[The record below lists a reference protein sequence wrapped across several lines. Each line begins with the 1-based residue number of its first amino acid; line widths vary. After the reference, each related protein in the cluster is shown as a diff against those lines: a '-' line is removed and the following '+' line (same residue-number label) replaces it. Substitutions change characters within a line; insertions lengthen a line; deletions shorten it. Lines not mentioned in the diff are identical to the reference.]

1 MSNPEIDSA
10 FDNMAH
16 VSGSAA
22 LPGEWAQR
30 AASFRAKWH
39 DVQTD
44 LPYGP
49 DERQCFDLFLPA
61 GAPGGLVVFVHGG
74 YWMRLDK
81 SYWSHLAEGALSR
94 GWAMAIPSYSLV
106 PSARIATITR
116 EISRAIEAAGRL
128 IPGPILLSGHS
139 AGGHLVTRMIC
150 HPSPLDTECLGR
162 IAKVVTISGLH
173 DLRPLLKASMNGTLG
188 LDADEASS
196 ESPGLQ
202 EPVLGVPVSAWYG
215 AAELPE
221 FKRQAEFL
229 RQAWQT
235 TGVEVPVHASQ
246 GDNHFTILN
255 NLAAQSGVILMD
267 LLRTES

>member
-1 MSNPEIDSA
+1 MSNPDIDSA

-94 GWAMAIPSYSLV
+94 GWAMAIFSYSL
-106 PSARIATITR
+106 
-116 EISRAIEAAGRL
+116 
-128 IPGPILLSGHS
+128 ILLFSCPFGQNRHHYARNCSGNR
-139 AGGHLVTRMIC
+139 GGWAADPRANPAVG
-150 HPSPLDTECLGR
+150 PFGR
-162 IAKVVTISGLH
+162 RASGDAH
-173 DLRPLLKASMNGTLG
+173 DLPPLPA
-188 LDADEASS
+188 
-196 ESPGLQ
+196 
-202 EPVLGVPVSAWYG
+202 
-215 AAELPE
+215 
-221 FKRQAEFL
+221 
-229 RQAWQT
+229 
-235 TGVEVPVHASQ
+235 
-246 GDNHFTILN
+246 
-255 NLAAQSGVILMD
+255 
-267 LLRTES
+267 